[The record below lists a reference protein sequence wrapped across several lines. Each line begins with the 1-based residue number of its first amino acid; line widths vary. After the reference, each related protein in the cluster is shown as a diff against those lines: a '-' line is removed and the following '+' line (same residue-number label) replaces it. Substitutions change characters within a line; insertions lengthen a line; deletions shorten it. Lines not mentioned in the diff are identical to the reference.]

1 MTNPH
6 FDWRPTMTMLG
17 LSIETTP
24 GSQDIPAL
32 WDAFNAHSD
41 GNFLRAE
48 PGVAYGIMRPDPFR
62 PVLHYMAGEPIT
74 GLVKPSAQ
82 MSVWSVASSEYVIF
96 EATLST
102 VSQVFAEIYGTWFPA
117 SNFEHADGPDLERY
131 GTAFTLD
138 NPRFEVLV
146 PIRKKIR

>member
-1 MTNPH
+1 
-6 FDWRPTMTMLG
+6 MTMLG

-24 GSQDIPAL
+24 GSPDIPGL
-32 WDAFNAHSD
+32 WDAFTARSD
-41 GNFLRAE
+41 RDDLRAE
-48 PGVAYGIMRPDPFR
+48 PGVAYGIMRPDVSR
-62 PVLHYMAGEPIT
+62 PVLHYMAGEPIM

-131 GTAFTLD
+131 GTEFTLD
-138 NPRFEVLV
+138 NPRFEVMI
-146 PIRKKIR
+146 PIRKKAVVG